1 MPRNETKPHSLT
13 HIRQHGMKAKSCRRE
28 VLKKPVIYLEWKVE
42 RELRADGC
50 ICQESVGGSVPK
62 GRRAEQEVS
71 LLPFFFVNC
80 QVLSL
85 QGQSEKNGLQFVIQL
100 STNVRSHFINLFC
113 NTIFNSNFAAKTI
126 ISCPTSRPDISGI

>member
-1 MPRNETKPHSLT
+1 MFIEPHCAKKRNKASLT
-13 HIRQHGMKAKSCRRE
+13 HSHQATRHE
-28 VLKKPVIYLEWKVE
+28 VLKKPVIYLEWKVD

-100 STNVRSHFINLFC
+100 STNVRSHFINLFY

-126 ISCPTSRPDISGI
+126 ISSPT